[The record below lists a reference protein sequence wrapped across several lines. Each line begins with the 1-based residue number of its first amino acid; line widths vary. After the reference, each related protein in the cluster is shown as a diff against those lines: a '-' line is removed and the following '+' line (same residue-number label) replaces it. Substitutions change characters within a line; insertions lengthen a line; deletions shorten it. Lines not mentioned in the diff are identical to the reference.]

1 MIIFKKIRWKN
12 FLSTGD
18 MFTEINLTESPTTLI
33 VGENGSGKS
42 TMLDALTYVLYS
54 KPFRRINKPQLINTV
69 NNSGMLVEIEFEVG
83 SKGYKIV
90 RGMKPNIFEIY
101 VNGDM
106 LDQDSSVRDYQE
118 RLEKYILK
126 LNFKSFT
133 QIIVLGSSS
142 FQPFMQLS
150 AANRRE
156 VIEDLL
162 DIGIFS
168 TMNQILRER
177 VIEIR
182 MNLNKHEQDL
192 KLTDERIEIQQNYI
206 DEVSE
211 IQNDKIE
218 NTLKELDEVE
228 RQRSEL
234 ELEIQLIQNKVL
246 LKNIEP

>member
-106 LDQDSSVRDYQE
+106 LDQDSSVRDSP
-118 RLEKYILK
+118 
-126 LNFKSFT
+126 NPPT
-133 QIIVLGSSS
+133 GSPS
-142 FQPFMQLS
+142 PGP
-150 AANRRE
+150 APRRNSRRTACA
-156 VIEDLL
+156 LP
-162 DIGIFS
+162 
-168 TMNQILRER
+168 RR
-177 VIEIR
+177 
-182 MNLNKHEQDL
+182 
-192 KLTDERIEIQQNYI
+192 
-206 DEVSE
+206 
-211 IQNDKIE
+211 
-218 NTLKELDEVE
+218 
-228 RQRSEL
+228 
-234 ELEIQLIQNKVL
+234 
-246 LKNIEP
+246 